1 MTDKLGGSVTST
13 ALIKRRLALSM
24 GTLALALQLGK
35 LVKLLHS
42 ENGPQNQPV
51 DRTGLESL
59 SGECG
64 RLDLV

>member
-24 GTLALALQLGK
+24 GTLALALQL
-35 LVKLLHS
+35 VKLRHS
-42 ENGPQNQPV
+42 EEPQNQPV

>member
-35 LVKLLHS
+35 LAKLLHS
-42 ENGPQNQPV
+42 EEPQNQPV

>member
-1 MTDKLGGSVTST
+1 MTDKLGESVTST

-42 ENGPQNQPV
+42 EELQNQPV